1 MLDANPHYG
10 LNALRTTRSTQEQRV
25 EDNAFHPVD
34 RLVLKTMVRTSRR
47 NKSQVDRLVLKTI
60 RFTPHGEN
68 KSQVDRLVL
77 KTMRFNSPRRNKPA
91 APRCLPG
98 RRIEHTAFIHRNFI
112 ELGRAGGYF

>member
-34 RLVLKTMVRTSRR
+34 RLVLKTM
-47 NKSQVDRLVLKTI
+47 
-60 RFTPHGEN
+60 
-68 KSQVDRLVL
+68 
-77 KTMRFNSPRRNKPA
+77 RFNSPRRNKPA
-91 APRCLPG
+91 AARCLRG